1 MFDVS
6 RKNVKYSLPVMSTI
20 AILSTLMI
28 SSMSFIPSSIA
39 LDLGIVSKDFNVGSI
54 DNDGFLN
61 CFGAAITCDNDNEV
75 NNNVNVND
83 GTGPTTEEPP
93 DEELGTL
100 FVTKIVNCQSSTF
113 KATCDD
119 VDSNFEPQDFPITV
133 ADRDQDSTTFEGSS
147 SGTEVSLKPGSYEVT
162 EDITGVQEKFVE
174 VDDNGNNIPVGVFIL
189 VRTTSLSDDCSGT
202 ISAGETKMCTI
213 TNSVGVTN

>member
-39 LDLGIVSKDFNVGSI
+39 LDLGLVSKDFNVGSI
-54 DNDGFLN
+54 DND
-61 CFGAAITCDNDNEV
+61 EV
-75 NNNVNVND
+75 NNNVNVNN

-93 DEELGTL
+93 DEKPGTL
-100 FVTKIVNCQSSTF
+100 LVTKTVDCQSFTF
-113 KATCDD
+113 KATCDV
-119 VDSNFEPQDFPITV
+119 VDSNFEPRDFMITV
-133 ADRDQDSTTFEGSS
+133 TSQNTILSQFEGSS
-147 SGTEVSLKPGSYEVT
+147 SGTEVSLNPGSYDVT

-174 VDDNGNNIPVGVFIL
+174 VDDNGNNIPGGVFIL
-189 VRTTSLSDDCSGT
+189 IRTTSLSDDCSGT